1 MADLSSVSRL
11 AARLPAVEEGTSYG
25 TPAWRVRGK
34 FFARMR
40 EDGETLVVKVAPEE
54 KPLLMASEPK
64 VFYETDHYRGH
75 ALVLVRL
82 PAIEEG
88 RAGRGDRGRLAAR
101 RAEAAAARA
110 RRGAWRPRAGLVTRC
125 PPRCPRPPRSRRPG

>member
-1 MADLSSVSRL
+1 MADLSSVRRL
-11 AARLPAVEEGTSYG
+11 AALLPGVEEGTSYG

-40 EDGETLVVKVAPEE
+40 EDGETLVVKVEPEE
-54 KPLLMASEPK
+54 KPLLMASEPD

-82 PAIEEG
+82 PAIDEDE
-88 RAGRGDRGRLAAR
+88 LAEVVEDAWR
-101 RAEAAAARA
+101 RAAPKRLLRERDEA
-110 RRGAWRPRAGLVTRC
+110 G
-125 PPRCPRPPRSRRPG
+125 